1 MKFKLAVCQI
11 RTEVDQDETLAKAGR
26 MVREAAENGAEVVA
40 FPEMFNCPYSHKYFR
55 PYAARGHERTV
66 ALLSRWAEEN
76 GVLIVGGSIP
86 ETEDGKI
93 YNTCFVFDEHGRE
106 IARHRKVHLFDVD
119 IPGMRFSESATF
131 TPGDKVT
138 VFDTK
143 FGKMGAAVCFD
154 VRFPEIFRAMAVRG
168 AQVIFL
174 PAQFSMKT
182 GPSHWEMTLRSRAVD
197 NELFVVGAAAARY
210 VGFDYECWGHS
221 AVADPFGTIIAECD
235 EKEQILYADIDL
247 DRVAEVRRSLP
258 TFLHLRRDVYT
269 VTE

>member
-55 PYAARGHERTV
+55 PYAAQGHEKTV

-76 GVLIVGGSIP
+76 GMLIVGGSIP
-86 ETEDGKI
+86 ETEDGRI

-131 TPGDKVT
+131 APGDKVT

-143 FGKMGAAVCFD
+143 FG
-154 VRFPEIFRAMAVRG
+154 
-168 AQVIFL
+168 L
-174 PAQFSMKT
+174 
-182 GPSHWEMTLRSRAVD
+182 
-197 NELFVVGAAAARY
+197 
-210 VGFDYECWGHS
+210 
-221 AVADPFGTIIAECD
+221 
-235 EKEQILYADIDL
+235 
-247 DRVAEVRRSLP
+247 SLI
-258 TFLHLRRDVYT
+258 HI
-269 VTE
+269 